1 MNRYQKLSALD
12 RELTLYL
19 PPSYHESDRCYPV
32 AYVQDGGDSFMDCLN
47 YLEHLF
53 KDGRLGELI
62 LVGIATDNRNDEYTP
77 WPAKPLLEGSPPF
90 GGRGREYVDEVADR
104 IKPYIDERYRTRPE
118 PEHTGIVGASFG
130 GLISMFAGYWRPDT
144 FGRIGMLSASLWY
157 EGVMEFIRGH
167 EKLPPGLRVYMSV
180 GQYEGAYKQG
190 IQKFMTTSNLE
201 AYRIWT
207 GEEGADSRVRLHL
220 DPDGTHDPIFMSRR
234 FPDAVS
240 WLFAEDGRGAVKS
253 RAATE
258 HDVRT
263 ERQAVSPEGMRAIT
277 ASADANAAA
286 IEAGTRSEAAV
297 GTQIGTASIRFE
309 TAAGTQI
316 GTASSRFETAARTQ
330 TRTAGMQSETTDT
343 KSDTTNS
350 QPESGGV
357 AYRISGTVTW
367 SMQSESNGRE
377 YRISVAEPMGPPP
390 EGGYPVLYSLDANA
404 SFGTLAEAVRLQSR
418 TPRGITPSI
427 IVGIGY
433 DSDSPIV
440 TDERFYDY
448 TVPAA
453 AHELPVRPNGMP
465 WPETGGAEDFLDFI
479 ELQLIPRIASRY
491 PVNSEKQSVFGH
503 SLGGFFVLYALFT
516 RPHIFRRYIAAS
528 PSVWWKQHVLYKTWE
543 VSKPFLQPFGL
554 QRELSIFVGSEEKP
568 TMVQDA
574 RDLYAMLRE
583 HRHLLHA
590 QLHEIEGEGHVSVLP
605 SLVSPLLRL
614 ISS

>member
-19 PPSYHESDRCYPV
+19 PPSYHHSERCYPV

-53 KDGRLGELI
+53 NDGRLGELI
-62 LVGIATDNRNDEYTP
+62 LVGIATENRNDEYTP
-77 WPAKPLLEGSPPF
+77 WPAKSLLEGRPPF

-104 IKPYIDERYRTRPE
+104 IKPYIDERYRTLPE
-118 PEHTGIVGASFG
+118 AEHTGIIGASFG

-190 IQKFMTTSNLE
+190 IQQFMTPSNLE

-207 GEEGADSRVRLHL
+207 GKEGADSRVKLHV
-220 DPDGTHDPIFMSRR
+220 DSDGTHDPIFMSRR

-240 WLFAEDGRGAVKS
+240 WLFAEDGRGTEKS
-253 RAATE
+253 RAAAE
-258 HDVRT
+258 HDAST
-263 ERQAVSPEGMRAIT
+263 AGQAVAAEG
-277 ASADANAAA
+277 
-286 IEAGTRSEAAV
+286 
-297 GTQIGTASIRFE
+297 IRGIPE
-309 TAAGTQI
+309 TAG
-316 GTASSRFETAARTQ
+316 
-330 TRTAGMQSETTDT
+330 
-343 KSDTTNS
+343 
-350 QPESGGV
+350 PV
-357 AYRISGTVTW
+357 YRISGTVTW
-367 SMQSESNGRE
+367 SMQSESTGRV

-390 EGGYPVLYSLDANA
+390 ECGYPVLYSLDANA

-453 AHELPVRPNGMP
+453 AQELPVRPNGMP

-491 PVNSEKQSVFGH
+491 PVNPEKQSVFGH

-543 VSKPFLQPFGL
+543 VSKPFLQPFDL
-554 QRELSIFVGSEEKP
+554 QRELSIFVGTEEKP
-568 TMVQDA
+568 AMVQDA
-574 RDLYAMLRE
+574 RDLYEKLRE
-583 HRHLLHA
+583 HRHLLHTE
-590 QLHEIEGEGHVSVLP
+590 LHEIEGEGHVSVLP

>member
-19 PPSYHESDRCYPV
+19 PPSYDESDRCYPV

-53 KDGRLGELI
+53 KDGRLRELI
-62 LVGIATDNRNDEYTP
+62 LVGIATENRNDEYTP
-77 WPAKPLLEGSPPF
+77 WPAKPLLEGRPPF

-104 IKPYIDERYRTRPE
+104 IKPYIDSCYRTRPE
-118 PEHTGIVGASFG
+118 PEHTGIIGASFG
-130 GLISMFAGYWRPDT
+130 GLISMLAGYWRPDT

-157 EGVMEFIRGH
+157 EGVMEFIREHG
-167 EKLPPGLRVYMSV
+167 KLPPGLRVYMSV

-190 IQKFMTTSNLE
+190 IQKHMTPSNLE
-201 AYRIWT
+201 AFRIWS
-207 GEEGADSRVRLHL
+207 GEEGAESRVKLHM

-240 WLFAEDGRGAVKS
+240 WLFDENGSGAVKP
-253 RAATE
+253 RAAAE
-258 HDVRT
+258 HDAST
-263 ERQAVSPEGMRAIT
+263 AGQAVAAEGIRGIPET
-277 ASADANAAA
+277 
-286 IEAGTRSEAAV
+286 V
-297 GTQIGTASIRFE
+297 G
-309 TAAGTQI
+309 
-316 GTASSRFETAARTQ
+316 
-330 TRTAGMQSETTDT
+330 
-343 KSDTTNS
+343 
-350 QPESGGV
+350 P

-367 SMQSESNGRE
+367 SMRSESNGRA

-433 DSDSPIV
+433 ESDSPIV

-465 WPETGGAEDFLDFI
+465 WPETGGADDFLDFI
-479 ELQLIPRIASRY
+479 ELQLIPRVASQY
-491 PVNSEKQSVFGH
+491 PVNPGKQSVFGH

-516 RPHIFRRYIAAS
+516 RPHVFRRYIAAS

-543 VSKPFLQPFGL
+543 VTKLFFRPLDF
-554 QRELSIFVGSEEKP
+554 QRKLSIFVGTEEKP
-568 TMVQDA
+568 SMVQDA
-574 RDLYAMLRE
+574 RDLYAKLRE
-583 HRHLLHA
+583 HKDLLQA
-590 QLHEIEGEGHVSVLP
+590 ELHEIEGEGHVSVLP

-614 ISS
+614 ISSY

>member
-19 PPSYHESDRCYPV
+19 PPSYHHSDRCYPV

-62 LVGIATDNRNDEYTP
+62 LVGIATENRNDEYTP
-77 WPAKPLLEGSPPF
+77 WPAKSLLEGRPPF

-104 IKPYIDERYRTRPE
+104 IKPYIDERYRTLPE
-118 PEHTGIVGASFG
+118 AEHTGIVGASFG

-190 IQKFMTTSNLE
+190 IQQFMTPSNLE

-207 GEEGADSRVRLHL
+207 GEEGADSRVRLHV

-240 WLFAEDGRGAVKS
+240 WLFAEDGRGAEKS
-253 RAATE
+253 RAAAE
-258 HDVRT
+258 HDAST
-263 ERQAVSPEGMRAIT
+263 AGQAVAAEG
-277 ASADANAAA
+277 
-286 IEAGTRSEAAV
+286 
-297 GTQIGTASIRFE
+297 IRGIPE
-309 TAAGTQI
+309 TAG
-316 GTASSRFETAARTQ
+316 
-330 TRTAGMQSETTDT
+330 
-343 KSDTTNS
+343 
-350 QPESGGV
+350 P

-367 SMQSESNGRE
+367 SMQSESTGRV

-390 EGGYPVLYSLDANA
+390 ECGYPVLYSLDANA

-491 PVNSEKQSVFGH
+491 PVNPEKQSVFGH

-543 VSKPFLQPFGL
+543 VSKPFLQPFDL
-554 QRELSIFVGSEEKP
+554 QRELSIFVGTEEKP
-568 TMVQDA
+568 AMVQDA
-574 RDLYAMLRE
+574 RDLYAKLRE

-590 QLHEIEGEGHVSVLP
+590 ELHEIEGEGHVSVLP

>member
-19 PPSYHESDRCYPV
+19 PPSYDESDRCYPV

-62 LVGIATDNRNDEYTP
+62 LVGIATENRNDEYTP
-77 WPAKPLLEGSPPF
+77 WPAKPLLEGRPPF

-104 IKPYIDERYRTRPE
+104 IKPYIDSCYRTRPE
-118 PEHTGIVGASFG
+118 PEHTGIIGASFG
-130 GLISMFAGYWRPDT
+130 GLISMLAGYWRPDT

-157 EGVMEFIRGH
+157 EGVMEFIREHG
-167 EKLPPGLRVYMSV
+167 KLPPGLRVYMSV

-190 IQKFMTTSNLE
+190 IQKHMTPSNLE
-201 AYRIWT
+201 AYRIWS
-207 GEEGADSRVRLHL
+207 GEEGAESRVQLHM

-240 WLFAEDGRGAVKS
+240 WLFDENGSGAVKP
-253 RAATE
+253 RAAAE
-258 HDVRT
+258 HGAST
-263 ERQAVSPEGMRAIT
+263 AGQAVAAEGMRGIP
-277 ASADANAAA
+277 
-286 IEAGTRSEAAV
+286 
-297 GTQIGTASIRFE
+297 E
-309 TAAGTQI
+309 TAG
-316 GTASSRFETAARTQ
+316 
-330 TRTAGMQSETTDT
+330 
-343 KSDTTNS
+343 
-350 QPESGGV
+350 P

-367 SMQSESNGRE
+367 SMRSESNGRA

-427 IVGIGY
+427 IVGVGY

-465 WPETGGAEDFLDFI
+465 WPETGGADDFLDFI
-479 ELQLIPRIASRY
+479 ELQLIPRVASRY
-491 PVNSEKQSVFGH
+491 PVNPGKQSVFGH

-516 RPHIFRRYIAAS
+516 RPHVFRRYIAAS

-543 VSKPFLQPFGL
+543 VTKPFFRPLDF
-554 QRELSIFVGSEEKP
+554 QRKLSIFVGTEEKP
-568 TMVQDA
+568 SMVQDA
-574 RDLYAMLRE
+574 RDLYAKLRE
-583 HRHLLHA
+583 HKDLLHA
-590 QLHEIEGEGHVSVLP
+590 ELHEIEGEGHVSVLP

-614 ISS
+614 ISSY

>member
-1 MNRYQKLSALD
+1 MSEAFGLGPRTNPVFA
-12 RELTLYL
+12 
-19 PPSYHESDRCYPV
+19 PSYHHSDRCYPV

-62 LVGIATDNRNDEYTP
+62 LVGIATEKRNDEYTP
-77 WPAKPLLEGSPPF
+77 WPAKSLLEGRPPF
-90 GGRGREYVDEVADR
+90 GGRGREYVYEVADR
-104 IKPYIDERYRTRPE
+104 IKPYIDGRYRTLPE

-190 IQKFMTTSNLE
+190 IQQFMTPSNLE

-207 GEEGADSRVRLHL
+207 GEEGADSRVRLHM

-240 WLFAEDGRGAVKS
+240 WLFDEDGSGAAVEA
-253 RAATE
+253 RAAME
-258 HDVRT
+258 QDART
-263 ERQAVSPEGMRAIT
+263 EGQAVTAEG
-277 ASADANAAA
+277 
-286 IEAGTRSEAAV
+286 
-297 GTQIGTASIRFE
+297 IRGIPE
-309 TAAGTQI
+309 TAG
-316 GTASSRFETAARTQ
+316 
-330 TRTAGMQSETTDT
+330 
-343 KSDTTNS
+343 
-350 QPESGGV
+350 P

-367 SMQSESNGRE
+367 NMQSESTGRV

-491 PVNSEKQSVFGH
+491 PVNPEKQSVFGH

-543 VSKPFLQPFGL
+543 VSKPFLQPFDL
-554 QRELSIFVGSEEKP
+554 QRELSIFVGTEEKP
-568 TMVQDA
+568 AMVQDA
-574 RDLYAMLRE
+574 RDLYAKLRE

-590 QLHEIEGEGHVSVLP
+590 ELHEIEGEGHVSVLP

>member
-19 PPSYHESDRCYPV
+19 PPSYHHSDRCYPV

-62 LVGIATDNRNDEYTP
+62 LVGIATENRNDEYTP
-77 WPAKPLLEGSPPF
+77 WPAKSLLEGRPPF

-104 IKPYIDERYRTRPE
+104 IKPYIDERYRTLPE
-118 PEHTGIVGASFG
+118 AEHTGIIGASFG

-190 IQKFMTTSNLE
+190 IQQFMTPSNLE

-207 GEEGADSRVRLHL
+207 GKEGADSRVKLHV

-240 WLFAEDGRGAVKS
+240 WLFAEDGRGAEKS
-253 RAATE
+253 RAAAE
-258 HDVRT
+258 HDAST
-263 ERQAVSPEGMRAIT
+263 AGQAVAAEG
-277 ASADANAAA
+277 
-286 IEAGTRSEAAV
+286 
-297 GTQIGTASIRFE
+297 IRGIPE
-309 TAAGTQI
+309 TAG
-316 GTASSRFETAARTQ
+316 
-330 TRTAGMQSETTDT
+330 
-343 KSDTTNS
+343 
-350 QPESGGV
+350 P
-357 AYRISGTVTW
+357 AYRISGTFTW
-367 SMQSESNGRE
+367 NMQSESTGRV
-377 YRISVAEPMGPPP
+377 YRISVAEPMGQPP
-390 EGGYPVLYSLDANA
+390 ECGYPVLYSLDANA

-491 PVNSEKQSVFGH
+491 PVNPEKQSVFGH

-543 VSKPFLQPFGL
+543 VSKPFLQPFDL
-554 QRELSIFVGSEEKP
+554 QRELSIFVGTEEKP
-568 TMVQDA
+568 AMVQDA
-574 RDLYAMLRE
+574 RDLYAKLRE

-590 QLHEIEGEGHVSVLP
+590 ELHEIEGEGHVSVLP

>member
-19 PPSYHESDRCYPV
+19 PPSYHHSDRCYPV

-53 KDGRLGELI
+53 NDGRLGELI
-62 LVGIATDNRNDEYTP
+62 LVGIATENRNDEYTP
-77 WPAKPLLEGSPPF
+77 WPAKSLLEGRPPF

-104 IKPYIDERYRTRPE
+104 IKPYIDERYRTLPE
-118 PEHTGIVGASFG
+118 AEHTGIIGASFG

-190 IQKFMTTSNLE
+190 IQQFMTPSNLE

-207 GEEGADSRVRLHL
+207 GKEGADSRVKLHV
-220 DPDGTHDPIFMSRR
+220 DSDGTHDPIFMSRR

-240 WLFAEDGRGAVKS
+240 WLFAEDGRGAEKS
-253 RAATE
+253 RAAAE
-258 HDVRT
+258 HDAST
-263 ERQAVSPEGMRAIT
+263 AGQAVAAEG
-277 ASADANAAA
+277 
-286 IEAGTRSEAAV
+286 
-297 GTQIGTASIRFE
+297 IRGIPE
-309 TAAGTQI
+309 TAG
-316 GTASSRFETAARTQ
+316 
-330 TRTAGMQSETTDT
+330 
-343 KSDTTNS
+343 
-350 QPESGGV
+350 PV
-357 AYRISGTVTW
+357 YRISGTVTW
-367 SMQSESNGRE
+367 SMQSESTGRV

-390 EGGYPVLYSLDANA
+390 ECGYPVLYSLDANA

-453 AHELPVRPNGMP
+453 AQELPVRPNGMP

-491 PVNSEKQSVFGH
+491 PVNPEKQSVFGH

-543 VSKPFLQPFGL
+543 VSKPFLQPFDL
-554 QRELSIFVGSEEKP
+554 QRELSIFVGTEEKP
-568 TMVQDA
+568 AMVQDA
-574 RDLYAMLRE
+574 RDLYEKLRE
-583 HRHLLHA
+583 HRHLLHTE
-590 QLHEIEGEGHVSVLP
+590 LHEIEGEGHVSVLP

>member
-19 PPSYHESDRCYPV
+19 PPSYDESDRCYPV

-62 LVGIATDNRNDEYTP
+62 LVGIATENRNDEYTP
-77 WPAKPLLEGSPPF
+77 WPAKPLLEGRPPF

-104 IKPYIDERYRTRPE
+104 IKPYIDSCYRTRPE
-118 PEHTGIVGASFG
+118 PEHTGIIGASFG
-130 GLISMFAGYWRPDT
+130 GLISMLAGYWRPDT

-157 EGVMEFIRGH
+157 EGVMEFIREHG
-167 EKLPPGLRVYMSV
+167 KLPPGLRVYMSV

-190 IQKFMTTSNLE
+190 IQKHMTPSNLE
-201 AYRIWT
+201 AYRIWS
-207 GEEGADSRVRLHL
+207 GEEGAESRVKLHM

-240 WLFAEDGRGAVKS
+240 WLFDENGSGAVKP
-253 RAATE
+253 RAAAE
-258 HDVRT
+258 HGAST
-263 ERQAVSPEGMRAIT
+263 AGQAVAAEGMRGIP
-277 ASADANAAA
+277 
-286 IEAGTRSEAAV
+286 
-297 GTQIGTASIRFE
+297 E
-309 TAAGTQI
+309 TAG
-316 GTASSRFETAARTQ
+316 
-330 TRTAGMQSETTDT
+330 
-343 KSDTTNS
+343 
-350 QPESGGV
+350 P

-367 SMQSESNGRE
+367 SMRSESNGRA

-427 IVGIGY
+427 IVGVGY

-465 WPETGGAEDFLDFI
+465 WPETGGADDFLDFI
-479 ELQLIPRIASRY
+479 ELQLIPRVASRY
-491 PVNSEKQSVFGH
+491 PVNPGKQSVFGH

-516 RPHIFRRYIAAS
+516 RPHVFRRYIAAS

-543 VSKPFLQPFGL
+543 VTKPFFRPLDF
-554 QRELSIFVGSEEKP
+554 QRKLSIFVGTEEKP
-568 TMVQDA
+568 SMVQDA
-574 RDLYAMLRE
+574 RDLYAKLRE
-583 HRHLLHA
+583 HKDLLHA
-590 QLHEIEGEGHVSVLP
+590 ELHEIEGEGHVSVLP

-614 ISS
+614 ISSY

>member
-19 PPSYHESDRCYPV
+19 PPSYHHSDRCYPV

-62 LVGIATDNRNDEYTP
+62 LVGIATENRNDEYTP
-77 WPAKPLLEGSPPF
+77 WPAKSLLEGRPPF

-104 IKPYIDERYRTRPE
+104 IKPYIDERYRTLPE
-118 PEHTGIVGASFG
+118 AEHTGIVGASFG

-157 EGVMEFIRGH
+157 EGAMEFIRGH

-190 IQKFMTTSNLE
+190 IQQFMTPSNLE

-207 GEEGADSRVRLHL
+207 GEEGADSRVRLHV

-240 WLFAEDGRGAVKS
+240 WLFAEDGRGAEKS
-253 RAATE
+253 RAAAE
-258 HDVRT
+258 HDAST
-263 ERQAVSPEGMRAIT
+263 AGQAVAAEG
-277 ASADANAAA
+277 
-286 IEAGTRSEAAV
+286 
-297 GTQIGTASIRFE
+297 IRGIPE
-309 TAAGTQI
+309 TAG
-316 GTASSRFETAARTQ
+316 
-330 TRTAGMQSETTDT
+330 
-343 KSDTTNS
+343 
-350 QPESGGV
+350 P

-367 SMQSESNGRE
+367 SMQSESTGRV

-390 EGGYPVLYSLDANA
+390 ECGYPVLYSLDANA

-491 PVNSEKQSVFGH
+491 PVNPEKQSVFGH

-543 VSKPFLQPFGL
+543 VSKPFLQPFDL
-554 QRELSIFVGSEEKP
+554 QRELNIFVGTEEKP
-568 TMVQDA
+568 AMVQDA
-574 RDLYAMLRE
+574 RDLYAKLRE

-590 QLHEIEGEGHVSVLP
+590 ELHEIEGEGHVSVLP

>member
-19 PPSYHESDRCYPV
+19 PPSYHHSDRCYPV

-62 LVGIATDNRNDEYTP
+62 LVGIATENRNDEYTP
-77 WPAKPLLEGSPPF
+77 WPAKSLLEGRPPF

-104 IKPYIDERYRTRPE
+104 IKPYIDERYRTLPE
-118 PEHTGIVGASFG
+118 AEHTGIVGASFG

-190 IQKFMTTSNLE
+190 IQQFMTPSNLE

-207 GEEGADSRVRLHL
+207 GEEGADSRVRLHV

-240 WLFAEDGRGAVKS
+240 WLFAEDGRGAEKS
-253 RAATE
+253 RAAAE
-258 HDVRT
+258 HDAST
-263 ERQAVSPEGMRAIT
+263 AGQAVAAEG
-277 ASADANAAA
+277 
-286 IEAGTRSEAAV
+286 
-297 GTQIGTASIRFE
+297 IRGIPE
-309 TAAGTQI
+309 TAG
-316 GTASSRFETAARTQ
+316 
-330 TRTAGMQSETTDT
+330 
-343 KSDTTNS
+343 
-350 QPESGGV
+350 P

-367 SMQSESNGRE
+367 SMQSESTGRV

-390 EGGYPVLYSLDANA
+390 ECGYPVLYSLDANA

-491 PVNSEKQSVFGH
+491 PVNPEKQSVFGH

-543 VSKPFLQPFGL
+543 VSKPFLQPFDL
-554 QRELSIFVGSEEKP
+554 QRELSIFVGTEEKP
-568 TMVQDA
+568 AMVQDA
-574 RDLYAMLRE
+574 RDLYEKLRE
-583 HRHLLHA
+583 HRHLLHTE
-590 QLHEIEGEGHVSVLP
+590 LHEIEGEGHVSVLP

>member
-19 PPSYHESDRCYPV
+19 PPSYHQSDRCYPV

-53 KDGRLGELI
+53 KNGRIGELI
-62 LVGIATDNRNDEYTP
+62 LVGIATENRNDEYTP
-77 WPAKPLLEGSPPF
+77 WPAKSLLEGRPPF

-104 IKPYIDERYRTRPE
+104 IKPYIDERYRTLPE
-118 PEHTGIVGASFG
+118 AEHTGIIGASFG

-190 IQKFMTTSNLE
+190 IQQFMTPSNLE

-207 GEEGADSRVRLHL
+207 GKEGADSRVKLHV

-240 WLFAEDGRGAVKS
+240 WLFAEDGRGAEKS
-253 RAATE
+253 RAAAE
-258 HDVRT
+258 HDAST
-263 ERQAVSPEGMRAIT
+263 AGQAVAAEG
-277 ASADANAAA
+277 
-286 IEAGTRSEAAV
+286 
-297 GTQIGTASIRFE
+297 IRGIPE
-309 TAAGTQI
+309 TAG
-316 GTASSRFETAARTQ
+316 
-330 TRTAGMQSETTDT
+330 
-343 KSDTTNS
+343 
-350 QPESGGV
+350 P
-357 AYRISGTVTW
+357 AYRISGTFTW
-367 SMQSESNGRE
+367 NMQSESTGRV
-377 YRISVAEPMGPPP
+377 YRISVAEPMGQPP
-390 EGGYPVLYSLDANA
+390 ECGYPVLYSLDANA

-491 PVNSEKQSVFGH
+491 PVNPEKQSVFGH

-543 VSKPFLQPFGL
+543 VSKPFLQPFDL
-554 QRELSIFVGSEEKP
+554 QRELSIFVGTEEKP
-568 TMVQDA
+568 AMVQDA
-574 RDLYAMLRE
+574 RDLYAKLRE

-590 QLHEIEGEGHVSVLP
+590 ELHEIEGEGHVSVLP

>member
-19 PPSYHESDRCYPV
+19 PPSYDESDRCYPV

-53 KDGRLGELI
+53 KDGRLRELI
-62 LVGIATDNRNDEYTP
+62 LVGIATENRNDEYTP

-104 IKPYIDERYRTRPE
+104 IKPYIDSCYRTRPE
-118 PEHTGIVGASFG
+118 PEHTGIIGASFG
-130 GLISMFAGYWRPDT
+130 GLISMLAGYWRPDT

-157 EGVMEFIRGH
+157 EGVMEFIREHG
-167 EKLPPGLRVYMSV
+167 KLPPGLRVYMSV

-190 IQKFMTTSNLE
+190 IQKHMTPSNLE
-201 AYRIWT
+201 AYRIWS
-207 GEEGADSRVRLHL
+207 GEEGAESRVKLHM

-240 WLFAEDGRGAVKS
+240 WLFDENGSGAVKP
-253 RAATE
+253 RAAAE
-258 HDVRT
+258 HDAST
-263 ERQAVSPEGMRAIT
+263 AGQAVAAEG
-277 ASADANAAA
+277 
-286 IEAGTRSEAAV
+286 
-297 GTQIGTASIRFE
+297 IRGIPE
-309 TAAGTQI
+309 TA
-316 GTASSRFETAARTQ
+316 R
-330 TRTAGMQSETTDT
+330 
-343 KSDTTNS
+343 
-350 QPESGGV
+350 P

-367 SMQSESNGRE
+367 SMRSESNGRA
-377 YRISVAEPMGPPP
+377 YRISVAEPIGPPP

-433 DSDSPIV
+433 ESDSPIV

-465 WPETGGAEDFLDFI
+465 WPETGGADDFLDFI
-479 ELQLIPRIASRY
+479 ELQLIPRVASQY
-491 PVNSEKQSVFGH
+491 PVNPGKQSVFGH

-516 RPHIFRRYIAAS
+516 RPHVFRRYIAAS

-543 VSKPFLQPFGL
+543 VTKPFFRPLDF
-554 QRELSIFVGSEEKP
+554 QRKLSIFVGTEEKP
-568 TMVQDA
+568 SMVQDA
-574 RDLYAMLRE
+574 RDLYAKLRE
-583 HRHLLHA
+583 HKDLLQA
-590 QLHEIEGEGHVSVLP
+590 ELHEIEGEGHVSVLP

-614 ISS
+614 ISSY

>member
-19 PPSYHESDRCYPV
+19 PPSYHQSDRCYPV

-53 KDGRLGELI
+53 KNGRIGELI
-62 LVGIATDNRNDEYTP
+62 LVGITTDYRNDEYTP
-77 WPAKPLLEGSPPF
+77 WPAKSLLEGSIPF

-104 IKPYIDERYRTRPE
+104 FKPYIDERYRTRPE
-118 PEHTGIVGASFG
+118 AEHTGIIGASFG

-167 EKLPPGLRVYMSV
+167 EKLPPGLRIYMSV

-190 IQKFMTTSNLE
+190 IQKFMTPSNLE

-207 GEEGADSRVRLHL
+207 LEEGADSRVRLHV
-220 DPDGTHDPIFMSRR
+220 DPEGTHDPIFMSRR
-234 FPDAVS
+234 FPDAAS
-240 WLFAEDGRGAVKS
+240 WLFAEDGSGAVKS
-253 RAATE
+253 REATE

-263 ERQAVSPEGMRAIT
+263 ERQAVSAEGVRGFT

-286 IEAGTRSEAAV
+286 LEAGMLSEAAV
-297 GTQIGTASIRFE
+297 GMQIGSVS
-309 TAAGTQI
+309 TQSD
-316 GTASSRFETAARTQ
+316 TTST
-330 TRTAGMQSETTDT
+330 QSETAG
-343 KSDTTNS
+343 
-350 QPESGGV
+350 P

-367 SMQSESNGRE
+367 SMQSESTGRV

-390 EGGYPVLYSLDANA
+390 ECGYPVLYSLDANA

-453 AHELPVRPNGMP
+453 AQELPVRPNGMP

-491 PVNSEKQSVFGH
+491 PVNPEKQSVFGH

-543 VSKPFLQPFGL
+543 VSKPFLQPFDL
-554 QRELSIFVGSEEKP
+554 QRELSIFVGTEEKP
-568 TMVQDA
+568 AMVQDA
-574 RDLYAMLRE
+574 RDLYEKLRE
-583 HRHLLHA
+583 HRHLLHTE
-590 QLHEIEGEGHVSVLP
+590 LHEIEGEGHVSVLP

>member
-19 PPSYHESDRCYPV
+19 PPSYDESDRCYPV

-62 LVGIATDNRNDEYTP
+62 LVGIATENRNDEYTP
-77 WPAKPLLEGSPPF
+77 WPAKPLLEGRPPF

-104 IKPYIDERYRTRPE
+104 VKPYIDSCYRTRPE
-118 PEHTGIVGASFG
+118 PEHTGIIGASFG
-130 GLISMFAGYWRPDT
+130 GLISMLAGYWRPDT

-157 EGVMEFIRGH
+157 EGAMEFIREHG
-167 EKLPPGLRVYMSV
+167 KLPPGLRVYMSV

-190 IQKFMTTSNLE
+190 IQKHMTPSNLE
-201 AYRIWT
+201 AYRIWS
-207 GEEGADSRVRLHL
+207 GEEGAESRVKLHM

-240 WLFAEDGRGAVKS
+240 WLFDENGSGAVKP
-253 RAATE
+253 RAAAE
-258 HDVRT
+258 HGAST
-263 ERQAVSPEGMRAIT
+263 AGQAVAAEGMRGIP
-277 ASADANAAA
+277 
-286 IEAGTRSEAAV
+286 
-297 GTQIGTASIRFE
+297 E
-309 TAAGTQI
+309 TAG
-316 GTASSRFETAARTQ
+316 
-330 TRTAGMQSETTDT
+330 
-343 KSDTTNS
+343 
-350 QPESGGV
+350 P

-367 SMQSESNGRE
+367 SMRSESNGRA

-465 WPETGGAEDFLDFI
+465 WPETGGADDFLDFI
-479 ELQLIPRIASRY
+479 ELQLIPRVASQY
-491 PVNSEKQSVFGH
+491 PVNPGKQSVFGH

-516 RPHIFRRYIAAS
+516 RPHVFRRYIAAS

-543 VSKPFLQPFGL
+543 VTKPFFRPLDF
-554 QRELSIFVGSEEKP
+554 QRKLSIFVGTEEKP
-568 TMVQDA
+568 SMVQDA
-574 RDLYAMLRE
+574 RDLYAKLRE
-583 HRHLLHA
+583 HKDLLHA
-590 QLHEIEGEGHVSVLP
+590 ELHEIEGEGHVSVLP

-614 ISS
+614 ISSY

>member
-19 PPSYHESDRCYPV
+19 PPSYDESDRCYPV

-62 LVGIATDNRNDEYTP
+62 LVGIATENRNDEYTP
-77 WPAKPLLEGSPPF
+77 WPAKPLLEGRPPF

-104 IKPYIDERYRTRPE
+104 VKPYIDSCYRTRPE
-118 PEHTGIVGASFG
+118 PEHTGIIGASFG
-130 GLISMFAGYWRPDT
+130 GLISMLAGYWRPDT

-157 EGVMEFIRGH
+157 EGVMEFIREHG
-167 EKLPPGLRVYMSV
+167 KLPPGLRVYMSV

-190 IQKFMTTSNLE
+190 IQKHMTPSNLE
-201 AYRIWT
+201 AYRIWS
-207 GEEGADSRVRLHL
+207 GEEGAESRVKLHM

-240 WLFAEDGRGAVKS
+240 WLFDENGSGAVKP
-253 RAATE
+253 RAAAE
-258 HDVRT
+258 HGAST
-263 ERQAVSPEGMRAIT
+263 AGQAVAAEGMRGIP
-277 ASADANAAA
+277 
-286 IEAGTRSEAAV
+286 
-297 GTQIGTASIRFE
+297 E
-309 TAAGTQI
+309 TAG
-316 GTASSRFETAARTQ
+316 
-330 TRTAGMQSETTDT
+330 
-343 KSDTTNS
+343 
-350 QPESGGV
+350 P

-367 SMQSESNGRE
+367 SMRSESNGRA

-453 AHELPVRPNGMP
+453 AHELPVRPNGIP
-465 WPETGGAEDFLDFI
+465 WPETGGADDFLDFI
-479 ELQLIPRIASRY
+479 ELQLIPRVASQY
-491 PVNSEKQSVFGH
+491 PVNPGKQSVFGH

-516 RPHIFRRYIAAS
+516 RPHVFRRYIAAS

-543 VSKPFLQPFGL
+543 VTKPFFRPLDF
-554 QRELSIFVGSEEKP
+554 QRKLSIFVGTEEKP
-568 TMVQDA
+568 SMVQDA
-574 RDLYAMLRE
+574 RDLYAKLRE
-583 HRHLLHA
+583 HKDLLHA
-590 QLHEIEGEGHVSVLP
+590 ELHEIEGEGHVSVLP

-614 ISS
+614 ISSY

>member
-19 PPSYHESDRCYPV
+19 PPSYHHSDRCYPV

-62 LVGIATDNRNDEYTP
+62 LVGIATENRNDEYTP
-77 WPAKPLLEGSPPF
+77 WPAKSLLEGRPPF

-104 IKPYIDERYRTRPE
+104 IKPYIDERYRTLPE
-118 PEHTGIVGASFG
+118 AEHTGIIGASFG

-190 IQKFMTTSNLE
+190 IQQFMTPSNLE

-207 GEEGADSRVRLHL
+207 GKEGADSRVKLHV

-240 WLFAEDGRGAVKS
+240 WLFAEDGRGAEKS
-253 RAATE
+253 RAAAE
-258 HDVRT
+258 HDAST
-263 ERQAVSPEGMRAIT
+263 AGQAVSAEG
-277 ASADANAAA
+277 
-286 IEAGTRSEAAV
+286 
-297 GTQIGTASIRFE
+297 IRGIPE
-309 TAAGTQI
+309 TAW
-316 GTASSRFETAARTQ
+316 
-330 TRTAGMQSETTDT
+330 
-343 KSDTTNS
+343 
-350 QPESGGV
+350 PV
-357 AYRISGTVTW
+357 YRISGTVTW
-367 SMQSESNGRE
+367 SMQSESTGRV

-390 EGGYPVLYSLDANA
+390 ECGYPVLYSLDANA

-491 PVNSEKQSVFGH
+491 PVNPKKQSVFGH

-543 VSKPFLQPFGL
+543 VSKPFLQPFDL
-554 QRELSIFVGSEEKP
+554 QRELSIFVGTEEKP

-574 RDLYAMLRE
+574 RDLYAKLRE

-590 QLHEIEGEGHVSVLP
+590 ELHEIEGEGHVSVLP

>member
-19 PPSYHESDRCYPV
+19 PPSYHHSDRCYPV

-62 LVGIATDNRNDEYTP
+62 LVGIATENRNDEYTP
-77 WPAKPLLEGSPPF
+77 WPAKSLLEGRPPF

-104 IKPYIDERYRTRPE
+104 IKPYIDERYRTLPE
-118 PEHTGIVGASFG
+118 AEHTGIIGASFG

-190 IQKFMTTSNLE
+190 IQQFMTPSNLE

-207 GEEGADSRVRLHL
+207 GKEGADSRVKLHV
-220 DPDGTHDPIFMSRR
+220 DSDGTHDPIFMSRR

-240 WLFAEDGRGAVKS
+240 WLFAEDGRGAEKS
-253 RAATE
+253 RAAAE
-258 HDVRT
+258 HDAST
-263 ERQAVSPEGMRAIT
+263 AGQAVAAEG
-277 ASADANAAA
+277 
-286 IEAGTRSEAAV
+286 
-297 GTQIGTASIRFE
+297 IRGIPE
-309 TAAGTQI
+309 TAG
-316 GTASSRFETAARTQ
+316 
-330 TRTAGMQSETTDT
+330 
-343 KSDTTNS
+343 
-350 QPESGGV
+350 PV
-357 AYRISGTVTW
+357 YRISGTVTW
-367 SMQSESNGRE
+367 SMQSESTGRV

-390 EGGYPVLYSLDANA
+390 ECGYPVLYSLDANA

-453 AHELPVRPNGMP
+453 AQELPVRPNGMP

-491 PVNSEKQSVFGH
+491 PVNPEKQSVFGH

-543 VSKPFLQPFGL
+543 VSKPFLQPFDL
-554 QRELSIFVGSEEKP
+554 QRELSIFVGTEEKP
-568 TMVQDA
+568 AMVQDA
-574 RDLYAMLRE
+574 RDLYEKLRE
-583 HRHLLHA
+583 HRHLLHTE
-590 QLHEIEGEGHVSVLP
+590 LHEIEGEGHVSVLP

>member
-19 PPSYHESDRCYPV
+19 PPSYDESDRCYPV

-62 LVGIATDNRNDEYTP
+62 LVGIATENRNDEYTP
-77 WPAKPLLEGSPPF
+77 WPAKPLLEGRPPF

-104 IKPYIDERYRTRPE
+104 VKPYIDSCYRTRPE
-118 PEHTGIVGASFG
+118 PEHTGIIGASFG
-130 GLISMFAGYWRPDT
+130 GLISMLAGYWRPDT

-157 EGVMEFIRGH
+157 EGVMEFIREHG
-167 EKLPPGLRVYMSV
+167 KLPPGLRVYMSV

-190 IQKFMTTSNLE
+190 IQKHMTPSNLE
-201 AYRIWT
+201 AYRIWS
-207 GEEGADSRVRLHL
+207 GEEGAESRVKLHM

-240 WLFAEDGRGAVKS
+240 WLFDENGSGAVKP
-253 RAATE
+253 RAAAE
-258 HDVRT
+258 HGAST
-263 ERQAVSPEGMRAIT
+263 AGQAVAAEGMRGIP
-277 ASADANAAA
+277 
-286 IEAGTRSEAAV
+286 
-297 GTQIGTASIRFE
+297 E
-309 TAAGTQI
+309 TAG
-316 GTASSRFETAARTQ
+316 
-330 TRTAGMQSETTDT
+330 
-343 KSDTTNS
+343 
-350 QPESGGV
+350 P

-367 SMQSESNGRE
+367 SMRSESNGRA

-465 WPETGGAEDFLDFI
+465 WPETGGADDFLDFI
-479 ELQLIPRIASRY
+479 ELQLIPRVASRY
-491 PVNSEKQSVFGH
+491 PVNPGKQSVFGH

-516 RPHIFRRYIAAS
+516 RPHVFRRYIAAS

-543 VSKPFLQPFGL
+543 VTKPFFRPLDF
-554 QRELSIFVGSEEKP
+554 QRKLSIFVGTEEKP
-568 TMVQDA
+568 SMVQDA
-574 RDLYAMLRE
+574 RDLYAKLRE
-583 HRHLLHA
+583 HKDLLHA
-590 QLHEIEGEGHVSVLP
+590 ELHEIEGEGHVSVLP

-614 ISS
+614 ISSY

>member
-19 PPSYHESDRCYPV
+19 PPSYDESDRCYPV

-53 KDGRLGELI
+53 KDGRLRELI
-62 LVGIATDNRNDEYTP
+62 LVGIATENRNDEYTP
-77 WPAKPLLEGSPPF
+77 WPAKPLLEGRPPF

-104 IKPYIDERYRTRPE
+104 IKPYIDSCYRTRPE
-118 PEHTGIVGASFG
+118 PEHTGIIGASFG
-130 GLISMFAGYWRPDT
+130 GLISMLAGYWRPDT

-157 EGVMEFIRGH
+157 EGVMEFIREHG
-167 EKLPPGLRVYMSV
+167 KLPPGLRVYMSV

-190 IQKFMTTSNLE
+190 IQKHMTPSNLE
-201 AYRIWT
+201 AFRIWS
-207 GEEGADSRVRLHL
+207 GEEGAESRVKLHM

-240 WLFAEDGRGAVKS
+240 WLFDENGSGAVKT
-253 RAATE
+253 RAAAE
-258 HDVRT
+258 HDAST
-263 ERQAVSPEGMRAIT
+263 AGQAVAAEG
-277 ASADANAAA
+277 
-286 IEAGTRSEAAV
+286 
-297 GTQIGTASIRFE
+297 IRGIPE
-309 TAAGTQI
+309 TAG
-316 GTASSRFETAARTQ
+316 
-330 TRTAGMQSETTDT
+330 
-343 KSDTTNS
+343 
-350 QPESGGV
+350 P

-367 SMQSESNGRE
+367 SMRSESNGRA
-377 YRISVAEPMGPPP
+377 YRISVAEPIGPPP

-433 DSDSPIV
+433 ESDSPIV

-465 WPETGGAEDFLDFI
+465 WPETGGADDFLDFI
-479 ELQLIPRIASRY
+479 ELQLIPRVASQY
-491 PVNSEKQSVFGH
+491 PVNPGKQSVFGH

-516 RPHIFRRYIAAS
+516 RPHVFRRYIAAS

-543 VSKPFLQPFGL
+543 VTKLFFRPLDF
-554 QRELSIFVGSEEKP
+554 QRKLSIFVGTEEKP
-568 TMVQDA
+568 SMVQDA
-574 RDLYAMLRE
+574 RDLYAKLRE
-583 HRHLLHA
+583 HKDLLQA
-590 QLHEIEGEGHVSVLP
+590 ELHEIEGEGHVSVLP

-614 ISS
+614 ISSY

>member
-19 PPSYHESDRCYPV
+19 PPSYHHSDRCYPV

-62 LVGIATDNRNDEYTP
+62 LVGIATENRNDEYTP
-77 WPAKPLLEGSPPF
+77 WPAKSLLEGRPPF

-104 IKPYIDERYRTRPE
+104 IKPYIDERYRTLPE
-118 PEHTGIVGASFG
+118 AEHTGIVGASFG

-190 IQKFMTTSNLE
+190 IQQFMTPSNLE

-207 GEEGADSRVRLHL
+207 GEEGADSRVRLHV

-240 WLFAEDGRGAVKS
+240 WLFAEDGRGAEKS
-253 RAATE
+253 RAAAE
-258 HDVRT
+258 HDAST
-263 ERQAVSPEGMRAIT
+263 AGQAVAAEG
-277 ASADANAAA
+277 
-286 IEAGTRSEAAV
+286 
-297 GTQIGTASIRFE
+297 IRGIPE
-309 TAAGTQI
+309 TAG
-316 GTASSRFETAARTQ
+316 
-330 TRTAGMQSETTDT
+330 
-343 KSDTTNS
+343 
-350 QPESGGV
+350 P

-367 SMQSESNGRE
+367 SMQSESTGRV

-390 EGGYPVLYSLDANA
+390 ECGYPVLYSLDANA

-491 PVNSEKQSVFGH
+491 PVNPEKQSVFGH

-543 VSKPFLQPFGL
+543 VSKPFLQPLDL
-554 QRELSIFVGSEEKP
+554 QRELNIFVGTEEKP
-568 TMVQDA
+568 AMVQDA
-574 RDLYAMLRE
+574 RDLYAKLRE

-590 QLHEIEGEGHVSVLP
+590 ELHEIEGEGHVSVLP

>member
-1 MNRYQKLSALD
+1 
-12 RELTLYL
+12 
-19 PPSYHESDRCYPV
+19 
-32 AYVQDGGDSFMDCLN
+32 MDCLN

-62 LVGIATDNRNDEYTP
+62 LVGIATEKRNDEYTP
-77 WPAKPLLEGSPPF
+77 WPAKSLLEGRPPF

-104 IKPYIDERYRTRPE
+104 IKPYIDGRYRTLPE

-190 IQKFMTTSNLE
+190 IQQFMTPSNLE

-207 GEEGADSRVRLHL
+207 GEEGADSRVRLHM

-240 WLFAEDGRGAVKS
+240 WLFDEDGSGAAVEA
-253 RAATE
+253 RAAME
-258 HDVRT
+258 QDART
-263 ERQAVSPEGMRAIT
+263 EGQAVTAEG
-277 ASADANAAA
+277 
-286 IEAGTRSEAAV
+286 
-297 GTQIGTASIRFE
+297 IRGIPE
-309 TAAGTQI
+309 TAG
-316 GTASSRFETAARTQ
+316 
-330 TRTAGMQSETTDT
+330 
-343 KSDTTNS
+343 
-350 QPESGGV
+350 P

-367 SMQSESNGRE
+367 NMQSESTGRV

-479 ELQLIPRIASRY
+479 ELQLIP
-491 PVNSEKQSVFGH
+491 
-503 SLGGFFVLYALFT
+503 AL
-516 RPHIFRRYIAAS
+516 RRDI
-528 PSVWWKQHVLYKTWE
+528 
-543 VSKPFLQPFGL
+543 
-554 QRELSIFVGSEEKP
+554 R
-568 TMVQDA
+568 
-574 RDLYAMLRE
+574 
-583 HRHLLHA
+583 
-590 QLHEIEGEGHVSVLP
+590 
-605 SLVSPLLRL
+605 
-614 ISS
+614 

>member
-1 MNRYQKLSALD
+1 MNRFQKLSALD

-19 PPSYHESDRCYPV
+19 PPSYHHSDRCYPV

-62 LVGIATDNRNDEYTP
+62 LVGIATENRNDEYTP
-77 WPAKPLLEGSPPF
+77 WLAKSLLEGRPPF

-104 IKPYIDERYRTRPE
+104 IKPYIDERYRTLPE
-118 PEHTGIVGASFG
+118 AEHTGIIGASFG

-157 EGVMEFIRGH
+157 ERAMEFIRGH

-190 IQKFMTTSNLE
+190 IQQFMTPSNLE

-207 GEEGADSRVRLHL
+207 GEEGADSRVRLHV

-240 WLFAEDGRGAVKS
+240 WLFAEDGRGAEKS
-253 RAATE
+253 RAAAE
-258 HDVRT
+258 HDAST
-263 ERQAVSPEGMRAIT
+263 AGQAVAAEG
-277 ASADANAAA
+277 
-286 IEAGTRSEAAV
+286 
-297 GTQIGTASIRFE
+297 IRGIPE
-309 TAAGTQI
+309 TAG
-316 GTASSRFETAARTQ
+316 
-330 TRTAGMQSETTDT
+330 
-343 KSDTTNS
+343 
-350 QPESGGV
+350 P

-367 SMQSESNGRE
+367 SMQSESTGRV

-390 EGGYPVLYSLDANA
+390 ECGYPVLYSLDANA

-491 PVNSEKQSVFGH
+491 PVNPEKQSVFGH

-543 VSKPFLQPFGL
+543 VSKPFLQPFDL
-554 QRELSIFVGSEEKP
+554 QRELNIFVGTEEKP
-568 TMVQDA
+568 AMVQDA
-574 RDLYAMLRE
+574 RDLYAKLRE

-590 QLHEIEGEGHVSVLP
+590 ELHEIEGEGHVSVLP